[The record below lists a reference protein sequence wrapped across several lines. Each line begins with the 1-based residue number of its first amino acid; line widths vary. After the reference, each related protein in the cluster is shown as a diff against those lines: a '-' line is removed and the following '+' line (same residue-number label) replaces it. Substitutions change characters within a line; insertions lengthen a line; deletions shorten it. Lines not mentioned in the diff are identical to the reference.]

1 MLIELLYTLFVIL
14 SFLIIFIVLL
24 QKSKGSLGL
33 SGALGGHAQAMFGG
47 SGGQDVF
54 QRTTWIFIACF
65 MGGSLVLAILKNRSV
80 NLSRY
85 FSGDVAQLITPQQMA
100 PGVDQTQ
107 AQAPV
112 PTQPEAAS
120 GTETTTTTS

>member
-1 MLIELLYTLFVIL
+1 MLIELLYVLFVTL

-85 FSGDVAQLITPQQMA
+85 FSGEVAQLITPQQMA
-100 PGVDQTQ
+100 PNIDQTQ
-107 AQAPV
+107 APVQA
-112 PTQPEAAS
+112 QPEPTS
-120 GTETTTTTS
+120 STETTTTTP

>member
-1 MLIELLYTLFVIL
+1 MLIELLYVLFVTL

-54 QRTTWIFIACF
+54 QRATWLFIACF

-85 FSGDVAQLITPQQMA
+85 FSGEVAQLITPQQMA
-100 PGVDQTQ
+100 PNDQ
-107 AQAPV
+107 AQASV
-112 PTQPEAAS
+112 QAQPEPTS